1 METVHRQMMP
11 GILDAMNRQ
20 TDRQTHSSVLL
31 YFILFKIGHLKIKKY
46 KFERVED
53 FKHWGVTLNE
63 DNNNQTDFQKKN
75 KNANKTY
82 LCYKIFLKINTY
94 QRI

>member
-1 METVHRQMMP
+1 MMP

-53 FKHWGVTLNE
+53 FKH
-63 DNNNQTDFQKKN
+63 
-75 KNANKTY
+75 
-82 LCYKIFLKINTY
+82 
-94 QRI
+94 